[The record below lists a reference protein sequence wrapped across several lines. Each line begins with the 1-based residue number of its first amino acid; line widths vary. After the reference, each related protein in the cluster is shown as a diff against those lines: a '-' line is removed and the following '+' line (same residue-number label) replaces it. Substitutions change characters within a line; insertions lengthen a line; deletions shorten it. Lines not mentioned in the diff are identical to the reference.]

1 MRPPGYVHT
10 VHSRM
15 PNTELNAQETANL
28 LAILKPPLDERMLF
42 QVGKGSR
49 AYRPGLI
56 DPRDRAA
63 VWTFVVIVAGCALV
77 WAGMIAVLRVVL

>member
-10 VHSRM
+10 VHSMHVR
-15 PNTELNAQETANL
+15 
-28 LAILKPPLDERMLF
+28 KPPLDERLLF
-42 QVGKGSR
+42 QVGKGAR